1 MRQQLTFILLGGLLL
16 AGCKGND
23 PTQQTGAPAPAA
35 QGTAAPAAT
44 VENQQ
49 AMDSLLTVLG
59 PLQGKT
65 VADMF
70 AGGGFYTW
78 GMLKAGARVLAID
91 DNPANIAALE
101 ARKKSEGIGDDR
113 LLIRQT
119 TPGSPG
125 LLKDEV
131 DMALITR
138 EYSTLGDRPAWFA
151 QLMAGIR
158 SPHLFYLVNF
168 IPGQTAAGPPLSQRM
183 GYNTVSNEVNE
194 FGFGDVGIFYKKMQ
208 YRYILFGSVP
218 PESRPDQGEGQ

>member
-1 MRQQLTFILLGGLLL
+1 MQQLLTLILLGGLLF
-16 AGCKGND
+16 AGCKGNN
-23 PTQQTGAPAPAA
+23 PSQQTALSTPAQADV
-35 QGTAAPAAT
+35 APAAT

-59 PLQGKT
+59 PLQGRT

-70 AGGGFYTW
+70 AGDGFYTW

-101 ARKKSEGIGDDR
+101 ARKKQDGIGDDR

-119 TPGSPG
+119 TPGAPG
-125 LLKDEV
+125 LLANEV

-138 EYSTLGDRPAWFA
+138 EYSTLGDRPSWFA
-151 QLMAGIR
+151 QLKSGIR

-183 GYNTVSNEVNE
+183 GYNTVSNEVTE
-194 FGFGDVGIFYKKMQ
+194 FGFEDVGIFYKKMQ

-218 PESRPDQGEGQ
+218 PESRPDEGEGQ